1 MAGRLK
7 RSEPLLRDELD
18 IIDPIQLSPK
28 IASTLSLRA
37 RIPRLLASS
46 GAIERKPDLEKMLNG
61 KMEPDTRP
69 V

>member
-1 MAGRLK
+1 MSLK
-7 RSEPLLRDELD
+7 SLIQFEL
-18 IIDPIQLSPK
+18 IPK
-28 IASTLSLRA
+28 SASTLSLRA

-46 GAIERKPDLEKMLNG
+46 GAIERKPDLEKVPYG